1 MYTREISDY
10 SGFMF
15 LAFMY
20 LLTKL
25 INHLLSRMISR
36 KQTSRS
42 AYEAEPGRSVRQDA
56 GTLAE

>member
-20 LLTKL
+20 LLAKL
-25 INHLLSRMISR
+25 INHLLSRMILQVIMVIPLLGHIPSG
-36 KQTSRS
+36 K
-42 AYEAEPGRSVRQDA
+42 
-56 GTLAE
+56 LN